1 MNNFHQ
7 DWEPVVIRSKNFAL
21 AKIKKPM
28 TQIIGGRFSYGGFS
42 NGDDL
47 RIRGVR
53 GNMGVSG
60 YISLYFV

>member
-1 MNNFHQ
+1 MQ
-7 DWEPVVIRSKNFAL
+7 MQ
-21 AKIKKPM
+21 KIKKPM

-47 RIRGVR
+47 RIRGVC

-60 YISLYFV
+60 YIY

>member
-1 MNNFHQ
+1 MHSQ
-7 DWEPVVIRSKNFAL
+7 
-21 AKIKKPM
+21 KIKKPM

-60 YISLYFV
+60 YISFIVSFADY